1 MNNIGIAEWI
11 VIVVAAIVLI
21 PSFRKLVFSIFKPI
35 NK

>member
-11 VIVVAAIVLI
+11 VIVVTAIVLI
-21 PSFRKLVFSIFKPI
+21 PSFRKLVFGIFKPL